1 MEVPDGA
8 DGIFEHNVVSP
19 QKALSFDEDRGQEV
33 CLEAVEALQRLLVAV
48 RVLSH
53 AARGSDKG
61 NPEGQP
67 TAPGSMMVTRNF

>member
-1 MEVPDGA
+1 MEVPDGV
-8 DGIFEHNVVSP
+8 DGIFEHNVVGP
-19 QKALSFDEDRGQEV
+19 KTALLFDEDRGQEV

-67 TAPGSMMVTRNF
+67 TAPRSMMVTLNL